1 MQISCGS
8 QIYIICLL
16 NLQNK
21 SIMCLQAHLMSK
33 IMYMVI
39 HKQNDCRQNHANLEF
54 CEVCLQALSKNLS
67 ISKIKAIHKKG
78 KQIDL

>member
-1 MQISCGS
+1 MF
-8 QIYIICLL
+8 L
-16 NLQNK
+16 NKEINYDGYTTK
-21 SIMCLQAHLMSK
+21 GWKIMC
-33 IMYMVI
+33 MVI